1 MVLVGEKRALRM
13 AVKDALTERRCTG
26 LCALLS
32 GEKTKK
38 DVKSAPGLETLESLF
53 GTQAEDAQF

>member
-1 MVLVGEKRALRM
+1 M

-53 GTQAEDAQF
+53 GTQAEDAPF